1 MKKKYP
7 QRIDHILSGISE
19 RYGFQTNLQ
28 VEHLKK
34 NWERIVGSQLA
45 GHTLPVTL
53 RFRKLTLLVD
63 SPSWTQQLTFFRQGL
78 LDQIRAFQKN
88 CDVAEICF
96 KVGPLPE
103 KKPLSEGKISS
114 STPLSQDEINFI
126 EESLKPIQDP
136 EIQESFRKVMVRAF
150 LSRGSKNP

>member
-7 QRIDHILSGISE
+7 QRIDHILSGISQ
-19 RYGFQTNLQ
+19 RYGFQSNLQ

-45 GHTLPVTL
+45 GHTLPVAL

-88 CDVAEICF
+88 AEVTENCF

-103 KKPLSEGKISS
+103 KLPPSEMNIRS
-114 STPLSQDEINFI
+114 STPLSEDEINFI
-126 EESLKPIQDP
+126 QESLKPIQDP

-150 LSRGSKNP
+150 RSKGSENP